1 MSPPSRAQ
9 QVAEVM
15 RFLDSDRNEGRDLKV
30 IATEI
35 VDGYHEFLMAGVKKP
50 ATPLRLGM
58 LLKSPYDGKVRRVA
72 HLDDAEGVVWIV
84 HETSSYGWLGPLLPA
99 TWEYCEE
106 FRQSEMRDTG
116 EIGPNGKPKRKRYEL
131 TDEETDQAWSNP
143 DWKPGDRLSQR
154 QREHL
159 FEVIATG
166 PQCVLMRQADGG
178 LLVDSNKNLEQYYK
192 RESKLGSDW

>member
-1 MSPPSRAQ
+1 MAVPSKAQ

-15 RFLDSDRNEGRDLKV
+15 RFLDADRNEGRDLKV

-35 VDGYHEFLMAGVKKP
+35 VDGYLEFLMAGIKKP

-58 LLKSPYDGKVRRVA
+58 LLKSPFDAKVRRVA
-72 HLDDAEGVVWIV
+72 YLDDAEGVVWIV

-106 FRQSEMRDTG
+106 FRPKKKIDGKMVEM
-116 EIGPNGKPKRKRYEL
+116 
-131 TDEETDQAWSNP
+131 TDEMIEEAWSNP
-143 DWKPGDRLSQR
+143 DWKAGDRVSQR

-166 PQCVLMRQADGG
+166 PQCVLMRQADDG

>member
-1 MSPPSRAQ
+1 MAIPSKAQ

-35 VDGYHEFLMAGVKKP
+35 VDGYHEFLMAGIKKP

-72 HLDDAEGVVWIV
+72 YLDDAEGVVWII

-106 FRQSEMRDTG
+106 FRPKKKIDSKMVEM
-116 EIGPNGKPKRKRYEL
+116 
-131 TDEETDQAWSNP
+131 TDEMIEEAWSNP

-159 FEVIATG
+159 FEVVAAG
-166 PQCVLMRQADGG
+166 PQCVLMRQADGR
-178 LLVDSNKNLEQYYK
+178 LMVDSNKNLERYYK
-192 RESKLGSDW
+192 RESSLESGW